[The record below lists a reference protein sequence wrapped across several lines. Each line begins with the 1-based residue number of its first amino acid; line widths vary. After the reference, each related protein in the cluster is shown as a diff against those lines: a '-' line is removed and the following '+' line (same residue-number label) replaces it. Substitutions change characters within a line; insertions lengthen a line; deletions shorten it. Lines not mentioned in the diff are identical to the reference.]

1 MQQRNRSARIAVLG
15 SPAPRSRPTGLSSRS
30 STAVKRRIVAGV
42 LVLLSLVLITIY
54 FREPAGGGLH
64 SVQSG
69 GATVLRP
76 FEVAANRVAS
86 PFRDAYGWFAG
97 LIHAK
102 SENADLRSK
111 LDRVTA
117 QVIQQRTAAAENADL
132 KRQLDYIGAPEF
144 PRGFTPVTTEVVGR
158 PPNEFAQAVTVAA
171 GSSNGIRR
179 DDAVVT
185 ADGLV
190 GKVSQVAAHQ
200 ARVTLL
206 TDPSMK
212 VSALDFQTNANGL
225 VSHGE
230 APGTLTLDR
239 VRKSAVLKD
248 GDAIVTQGWKYNGI
262 SSIYPANIPIGYV
275 AGASVSEVD
284 LYWEAQVSPSVHFD
298 SLRSVIVL
306 VPKTRR

>member
-1 MQQRNRSARIAVLG
+1 
-15 SPAPRSRPTGLSSRS
+15 LSSRS
-30 STAVKRRIVAGV
+30 STAVKRRVVAGV

-64 SVQSG
+64 GVQSG

-86 PFRDAYGWFAG
+86 PFRDAYGWFSG

-102 SENADLRSK
+102 SENADLRAK
-111 LDRVTA
+111 LDKLTA
-117 QVIQQRTAAAENADL
+117 QVVQNSTAAAENADL
-132 KRQLDYIGAPEF
+132 KRQLHYIHSPDFPQDFAP
-144 PRGFTPVTTEVVGR
+144 VAAEVVGR
-158 PPNEFAQAVTVAA
+158 PPTEFDQQVTIAA
-171 GSSNGIRR
+171 GSGSGIRV

-185 ADGLV
+185 TDGLV
-190 GKVSQVAAHQ
+190 GKVSHVAGDQ

-212 VSALDFQTNANGL
+212 VSALDVNTHAIGL
-225 VSHGE
+225 VGHGD

-239 VRKSAVLKD
+239 VRKSAVVRD
-248 GDAIVTQGWKYNGI
+248 DDSIVTQGWKLNGL

-275 AGASVSEVD
+275 AGASQSEVD
-284 LYWEAQVSPSVHFD
+284 LYWQAQISPSVHFD

-306 VPKTRR
+306 VPKARGR

>member
-1 MQQRNRSARIAVLG
+1 
-15 SPAPRSRPTGLSSRS
+15 LSSRS
-30 STAVKRRIVAGV
+30 STAVKRRVVAGV

-64 SVQSG
+64 GVQSG

-86 PFRDAYGWFAG
+86 PFRDAYGWFSG

-102 SENADLRSK
+102 SENADLRAK
-111 LDRVTA
+111 LDKLTA
-117 QVIQQRTAAAENADL
+117 QVVQNSTAAAENADL
-132 KRQLDYIGAPEF
+132 KRQLHYIHSPDFPQDFAPA
-144 PRGFTPVTTEVVGR
+144 TAEVVGR
-158 PPNEFAQAVTVAA
+158 PPTEFDQQVTIAA
-171 GSSNGIRR
+171 GSGSDIRV

-190 GKVSQVAAHQ
+190 GKVSHVAGDQAQVM
-200 ARVTLL
+200 LL

-212 VSALDFQTNANGL
+212 VSALDVNTHAIGL
-225 VSHGE
+225 VGHGD

-239 VRKSAVLKD
+239 VRKSAVVKD
-248 GDAIVTQGWKYNGI
+248 GDWIVTQGWKLNGL

-275 AGASVSEVD
+275 TGASASEVD
-284 LYWEAQVSPSVHFD
+284 LYWQAQVSPSVHFD

-306 VPKTRR
+306 VPKTRRR

>member
-1 MQQRNRSARIAVLG
+1 
-15 SPAPRSRPTGLSSRS
+15 LSSRS
-30 STAVKRRIVAGV
+30 STAVKRRVVAGV

-64 SVQSG
+64 GVQSG

-86 PFRDAYGWFAG
+86 PFRDAYGWFSG

-102 SENADLRSK
+102 SENADLRAK
-111 LDRVTA
+111 LDKLTA
-117 QVIQQRTAAAENADL
+117 QVVQNETAAAENADL
-132 KRQLDYIGAPEF
+132 KRQLHYQHSPDF
-144 PRGFTPVTTEVVGR
+144 PQDFAPVTAEVVGR
-158 PPNEFAQAVTVAA
+158 PPTEFDQQVTIAA
-171 GSSNGIRR
+171 GSGSGVRV
-179 DDAVVT
+179 DQAVVT

-190 GKVSQVAAHQ
+190 GKVSHVAGDQ

-206 TDPSMK
+206 TDPSIK
-212 VSALDFQTNANGL
+212 VSALDVNTHAIGL
-225 VSHGE
+225 VGHGD

-239 VRKSAVLKD
+239 VRKSAVVRD
-248 GDAIVTQGWKYNGI
+248 NDSIVTQGWKLNGL

-275 AGASVSEVD
+275 AGASQSEVD
-284 LYWEAQVSPSVHFD
+284 LYWQAQISPSVHFD

-306 VPKTRR
+306 VPKVRGR

>member
-1 MQQRNRSARIAVLG
+1 
-15 SPAPRSRPTGLSSRS
+15 LSSRS
-30 STAVKRRIVAGV
+30 STAVKRRVVAGV

-64 SVQSG
+64 GVQSG

-86 PFRDAYGWFAG
+86 PFRDAYGWFSG
-97 LIHAK
+97 LVHAK
-102 SENADLRSK
+102 SENADLRAK
-111 LDRVTA
+111 LDKLTA
-117 QVIQQRTAAAENADL
+117 QVVQNSTAAAENADL
-132 KRQLDYIGAPEF
+132 TRQLDYIHSPDF
-144 PRGFTPVTTEVVGR
+144 PQDFAPVTAEVVGR
-158 PPNEFAQAVTVAA
+158 PSTEFDQQVTIAA
-171 GSSNGIRR
+171 GSGSGIRV

-190 GKVSQVAAHQ
+190 GKVSHVAADQ

-206 TDPSMK
+206 TDPTMK
-212 VSALDFQTNANGL
+212 VSALDVNSQAIGL
-225 VSHGE
+225 VGHGD

-239 VRKSAVLKD
+239 VRKSAVVKD
-248 GDAIVTQGWKYNGI
+248 GDSIVTQHWKLGPL

-275 AGASVSEVD
+275 TGASASEVD
-284 LYWEAQVSPSVHFD
+284 LYWQAQISPSVHFD

-306 VPKTRR
+306 VPKTRRR